1 MEVWALTV
9 IVVGMVLLIVA
20 VFAIV
25 SRTAFRAAAR
35 GGASAGFRLS
45 PGNAMLAGMAAGWE
59 QDRAAIA
66 VVLREDLQ
74 VLQARLATLATGSPE
89 ADSVGAELRTA
100 KQAADRFAAN
110 ENWADNLRASTIALG
125 RANRAVAGTDRPPC
139 LFNPVHGP
147 AAAEVDWAPGGG
159 ARRRVPVC
167 ADDADR
173 LRAGSPPLVR
183 MVPTDEGVVP
193 YFAAHGRYVDWLL
206 GWYDG
211 FDPYLTA
218 RLLAGTTIGS
228 HLPGRIRAI
237 HGTASDPLGEFGPL
251 HD

>member
-1 MEVWALTV
+1 VEVWIIAAVVGVILLTV
-9 IVVGMVLLIVA
+9 AVLA
-20 VFAIV
+20 VL
-25 SRTAFRAAAR
+25 SRTMFRAAAPDS
-35 GGASAGFRLS
+35 ASAGFRLF
-45 PGNAMLAGMAAGWE
+45 PGKAMLAGMAAGWE
-59 QDRAAIA
+59 QDRAAMA
-66 VVLREDLQ
+66 GVLREDLQ
-74 VLQARLATLATGSPE
+74 VLSARQAAQEAGSPA
-89 ADSVGAELRTA
+89 ADSAGAQLRTA
-100 KQAADRFAAN
+100 EQAADRFAAN
-110 ENWADNLRASTIALG
+110 ENWADNLRAATTALG
-125 RANRAVAGTDRPPC
+125 RANRAMGGTDRPPC

-147 AAAEVDWAPGGG
+147 AVAEVEWGPGGG

-167 ADDADR
+167 ADDAAR

-228 HLPGRIRAI
+228 HLPARIRAI
-237 HGTASDPLGEFGPL
+237 HGTASDPLGEFGHL

>member
-1 MEVWALTV
+1 VNVWVLAMVVVGV
-9 IVVGMVLLIVA
+9 IVVGVVSAALVLHA
-20 VFAIV
+20 VRGPHSV
-25 SRTAFRAAAR
+25 TA
-35 GGASAGFRLS
+35 L
-45 PGNAMLAGMAAGWE
+45 AAGWE
-59 QDRAAIA
+59 TERAAMG
-66 VVLREDLQ
+66 VVLREDLHA
-74 VLQARLATLATGSPE
+74 LHARRAALPAGP
-89 ADSVGAELRTA
+89 
-100 KQAADRFAAN
+100 AADAAAAHLREAERAADLFAAN
-110 ENWADNLRASTIALG
+110 ESWADNLRAATTAAG
-125 RANRAVAGTDRPPC
+125 RASRVMSGGDRPPC

-147 AAAEVDWAPGGG
+147 AAAEVEWAPGGG

-167 ADDADR
+167 ADDAAR
-173 LRAGSPPLVR
+173 LRAGSAPQVR
-183 MVPTDEGVVP
+183 TVQTDEGVVP

-237 HGTASDPLGEFGPL
+237 HGSAGDPLGEFGPV